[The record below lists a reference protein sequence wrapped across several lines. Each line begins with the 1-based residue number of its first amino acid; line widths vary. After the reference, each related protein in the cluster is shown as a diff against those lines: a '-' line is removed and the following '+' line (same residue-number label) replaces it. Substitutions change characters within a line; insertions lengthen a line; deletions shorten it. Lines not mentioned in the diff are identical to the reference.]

1 MAPALLELDGVVA
14 GYVAEIDILNGIRLK
29 VGTGSITGVIGP
41 NGAGKST
48 LLKTVFG
55 FLHPRRGWIAFD
67 GREIQ
72 LVAPH
77 TIKRLGVGYV
87 PQGTNIFPQLTVHE
101 NLQLGA
107 WVFRHDAARL
117 AGMLERA
124 YASFPRLAE
133 KRRLRATALSG
144 GEAKMLSIA
153 KEMVT
158 DPQLLLVDEPSA
170 GLSPKLSEQVYGQL
184 LAARDQGVTIFLV
197 DQNIAKAVE
206 ISDYLYML
214 EMGQVRREGPRQDFA
229 DQLRDLIRDSLLG
242 V

>member
-1 MAPALLELDGVVA
+1 VALLELRSVVG
-14 GYVAEIDILNGIRLK
+14 GYVEGIDILNGVELS
-29 VGTGSITGVIGP
+29 VEAGSLTGIIGP

-55 FLHPRRGWIAFD
+55 FLHPRGGRIAFD
-67 GREIQ
+67 GRDISAD
-72 LVAPH
+72 VPH
-77 TIKRLGVGYV
+77 VIKRLGIGYV
-87 PQGTNIFPQLTVHE
+87 PQGTNTFPQLTVHE

-107 WVFRHDAARL
+107 WVFRRDAARVTQ
-117 AGMLERA
+117 MLERA
-124 YASFPRLAE
+124 YAAFPRLAE
-133 KRRLRATALSG
+133 KRSLRATGLSG

-158 DPQLLLVDEPSA
+158 DPRLLLIDEPSA
-170 GLSPKLSEQVYGQL
+170 GLSPKITEQVYSQL
-184 LAARDQGVTIFLV
+184 LAARARGLTILLV

-214 EMGQVRREGPRQDFA
+214 EMGTVRRAGPRQAFA
-229 DQLRDLIRDSLLG
+229 DQLRELIRDALLG

>member
-1 MAPALLELDGVVA
+1 MALLDVDGVVA
-14 GYVAEIDILNGIRLK
+14 GYAAEIDILNGVRLA
-29 VGTGSITGVIGP
+29 VSAGSITGVIGP

-55 FLHPRRGWIAFD
+55 FLQPRLGRIAFD
-67 GREIQ
+67 GQDIQ
-72 LVAPH
+72 SVPPH
-77 TIKRLGVGYV
+77 AIKRLGVGYV

-107 WVFRHDAARL
+107 WVFRHDAARV
-117 AGMLERA
+117 ARMLERA
-124 YASFPRLAE
+124 YAAFPRLAE

-153 KEMVT
+153 KEVVT
-158 DPQLLLVDEPSA
+158 DPRLLLVDEPSA
-170 GLSPKLSEQVYGQL
+170 GLSPKIAEQVYAQL
-184 LAARDQGVTIFLV
+184 LATRAQGVTILLV

-206 ISDYLYML
+206 IADYLYML
-214 EMGQVRREGPRQDFA
+214 QMGQVRREGPRRAFA
-229 DQLRDLIRDSLLG
+229 DQLREIIRDALLG

>member
-1 MAPALLELDGVVA
+1 MAHALLELDGVVA

-29 VGTGSITGVIGP
+29 VEARSITGVIGP

-48 LLKTVFG
+48 LLKAVFG

-67 GREIQ
+67 GQEIQ
-72 LVAPH
+72 AAAPH
-77 TIKRLGVGYV
+77 AIKRLGIGYV

-107 WVFRHDAARL
+107 WVFRQDASRVAT
-117 AGMLERA
+117 MLERA
-124 YASFPRLAE
+124 YAAFPRLAQ

-153 KEMVT
+153 KELVT
-158 DPQLLLVDEPSA
+158 DPRLLLVDEPSA
-170 GLSPKLSEQVYGQL
+170 GLSPRLSEQVYAQL

-214 EMGQVRREGPRQDFA
+214 EMGQVRRQGPRQDFA
-229 DQLRDLIRDSLLG
+229 DQLRDIIRDALLG

>member
-1 MAPALLELDGVVA
+1 VALLELRSVVG
-14 GYVAEIDILNGIRLK
+14 GYVEGIDILNGVELT
-29 VGTGSITGVIGP
+29 VEAGSLTGIIGP

-55 FLHPRRGWIAFD
+55 FLHPRAGRIVFD
-67 GREIQ
+67 GHDIQ
-72 LVAPH
+72 AEVPH
-77 TIKRLGVGYV
+77 VIKRRGIGYV

-107 WVFRHDAARL
+107 WVFRHDAARV
-117 AGMLERA
+117 GQMVERA
-124 YASFPRLAE
+124 YAAFPRLAD
-133 KRRLRATALSG
+133 KRRLRATGLSG

-158 DPQLLLVDEPSA
+158 EPRLLLIDEPSA
-170 GLSPKLSEQVYGQL
+170 GLSPKISEQVYAQL
-184 LAARDQGVTIFLV
+184 LTARAAGVTIVLV

-206 ISDYLYML
+206 IADYLYML
-214 EMGQVRREGPRQDFA
+214 EMGTVRRAGPRQAFA
-229 DQLRDLIRDSLLG
+229 DQLRELIRDALLG

>member
-1 MAPALLELDGVVA
+1 MTALLEVEDVVA
-14 GYVAEIDILNGIRLK
+14 GYVPEIDILNGLRLT
-29 VGTGSITGVIGP
+29 VEAGSITGVIGP

-55 FLHPRRGWIAFD
+55 FLHPRRGRIAFE
-67 GREIQ
+67 GHEIQ
-72 LVAPH
+72 TAAPH
-77 TIKRLGVGYV
+77 AIKRLGIGYV
-87 PQGTNIFPQLTVHE
+87 PQGMNIFPQLSVHE
-101 NLQLGA
+101 NLELGA
-107 WVFRHDAARL
+107 WVFRHDRGRVAT
-117 AGMLERA
+117 MLDRA
-124 YASFPRLAE
+124 YAAFPRLAQ

-158 DPQLLLVDEPSA
+158 DPRLLLVDEPSA
-170 GLSPKLSEQVYGQL
+170 GLSPKLSEQVYLQL
-184 LAARDQGVTIFLV
+184 LAARQQGVTIFLV

-206 ISDYLYML
+206 VSGYLYML
-214 EMGQVRREGPRQDFA
+214 EMGQVRREGPREDFA

>member
-1 MAPALLELDGVVA
+1 MALLELRSVVG
-14 GYVAEIDILNGIRLK
+14 GYVEGIDILNGVELT
-29 VGTGSITGVIGP
+29 VEAGSLTGIIGP

-55 FLHPRRGWIAFD
+55 FLHPRGGRIAFD
-67 GREIQ
+67 GRDISAD
-72 LVAPH
+72 VPH
-77 TIKRLGVGYV
+77 VIKRLGIGYV
-87 PQGTNIFPQLTVHE
+87 PQGTNTFPQLTVHE

-107 WVFRHDAARL
+107 WVFRRDAARVTQ
-117 AGMLERA
+117 MLERA
-124 YASFPRLAE
+124 YAAFPRLGE
-133 KRRLRATALSG
+133 KRSLRATGLSG

-158 DPQLLLVDEPSA
+158 DPRLLLIDEPSA
-170 GLSPKLSEQVYGQL
+170 WLSPKISEQVYGQL
-184 LAARDQGVTIFLV
+184 LAARAQGLTILLV

-214 EMGQVRREGPRQDFA
+214 EMGTVRRAGPRQAFA
-229 DQLRDLIRDSLLG
+229 DQLRELIRDALLG

>member
-1 MAPALLELDGVVA
+1 MALLELRSVVG
-14 GYVAEIDILNGIRLK
+14 GYVEGIDILNGVELT
-29 VGTGSITGVIGP
+29 VQAGSVTGIIGP

-55 FLHPRRGWIAFD
+55 FLHPRQGRIAFD
-67 GREIQ
+67 GRDISAE
-72 LVAPH
+72 VPH
-77 TIKRLGVGYV
+77 VIKRLGIGYV
-87 PQGTNIFPQLTVHE
+87 PQGTNTFPQLTVHE

-107 WVFRHDAARL
+107 WVFRRDAARVTQ
-117 AGMLERA
+117 MLERA
-124 YASFPRLAE
+124 YAAFPRLGE
-133 KRRLRATALSG
+133 KRSLRATGLSG

-158 DPQLLLVDEPSA
+158 DPRLLLIDEPSA
-170 GLSPKLSEQVYGQL
+170 GLSPKIAEQVYAQL
-184 LAARDQGVTIFLV
+184 LAARSLGVTILLV

-214 EMGQVRREGPRQDFA
+214 EMGTVRRAGPRQAFA
-229 DQLRDLIRDSLLG
+229 DQLRELIRDALLG

>member
-1 MAPALLELDGVVA
+1 MALLDVDGVVA
-14 GYVAEIDILNGIRLK
+14 GYAAEIDILNGVRLA
-29 VGTGSITGVIGP
+29 VSAGSITGVIGP

-55 FLHPRRGWIAFD
+55 FLQPRLGRIAFD
-67 GREIQ
+67 GQDIQ
-72 LVAPH
+72 SVPPH
-77 TIKRLGVGYV
+77 AIKRLGVGYV

-107 WVFRHDAARL
+107 WVFRHDAARV
-117 AGMLERA
+117 ARMLERA
-124 YASFPRLAE
+124 YAAFPRLAE

-153 KEMVT
+153 KEVVT
-158 DPQLLLVDEPSA
+158 DPRLLLVDEPSA
-170 GLSPKLSEQVYGQL
+170 GLSPKIAEQVYAQL
-184 LAARDQGVTIFLV
+184 LATRAQGVTILLV

-206 ISDYLYML
+206 IADYLYML
-214 EMGQVRREGPRQDFA
+214 EMGQVRREGPRRAFA
-229 DQLRDLIRDSLLG
+229 DQLREIIRDALLG